1 MSRKEWSLTTAMR
14 LCCLF
19 FLGVAASVQYAF
31 PPMRTEE
38 KKPFKWPDG
47 KRAAI
52 SLSFD
57 DARLSQPDVGLAL
70 LEKCGVKA
78 TFFVEPRNTE
88 PRLEGW
94 KKILA
99 AGHEIGN
106 HSQTHPCTG
115 NYAFSLSNALEDYTL
130 DRMAKDLD
138 GGSADIERLLG
149 VKPKTFA
156 YPCGLKFVGRG
167 RDVRSYVPLI
177 AERYLVARGYLD
189 EAANDPAFC
198 DLAQAMGTAF
208 DDMDFVGM
216 QKIVDQAAKDG
227 RWVIFVGHE
236 IGPKGFQVTDTAALE
251 ALCKYAKDP
260 ANGLW
265 IDTVE
270 NIGKYIQQQRA
281 GTER

>member
-1 MSRKEWSLTTAMR
+1 MLRRAMTAVVMRSSLVAMIGAAA
-14 LCCLF
+14 LF
-19 FLGVAASVQYAF
+19 CAAAGHAA
-31 PPMRTEE
+31 E
-38 KKPFKWPDG
+38 KKPFQWPAG
-47 KRAAI
+47 KRLAI
-52 SLSFD
+52 SLTFD
-57 DARLSQPDVGLAL
+57 DARLSQPDVGLPL
-70 LEKCGVKA
+70 LDRLGVKA
-78 TFFVEPRNTE
+78 TFFVEPRNLE

-94 KKILA
+94 KKIVA

-130 DRMAKDLD
+130 ERMAKDLD

-198 DLAQAMGTAF
+198 DLAQAMGTGF
-208 DDMDFVGM
+208 DDMDFAGM
-216 QKIVDQAAKDG
+216 KKLVDQAAKDG
-227 RWVIFVGHE
+227 RWIIFVGHE
-236 IGPKGFQVTDTAALE
+236 IGSKGFQVTDTAALE
-251 ALCKYAKDP
+251 ELCKYAKDP
-260 ANGLW
+260 ANGVW

-270 NIGKYIQQQRA
+270 NIGRYVQQQR
-281 GTER
+281 GKM